1 MAETAEPIIRHSTYV
16 RYEEYMRIHTIP
28 VIGHI
33 RLPRLTPQHPQ
44 DLYAKKLLE
53 GLPPTS
59 VRHLHTVLYRALK

>member
-1 MAETAEPIIRHSTYV
+1 INSFRH
-16 RYEEYMRIHTIP
+16 
-28 VIGHI
+28 
-33 RLPRLTPQHPQ
+33 LQ